1 MVMRPL
7 ALALMLFSFMRDR
20 VTTAVTTGDDTGEQ
34 KDNFLVELESGKG
47 NKGRGVRQSKDSR
60 LNMNQIT
67 FISSLD
73 AIVTFD
79 VLFYILQVIFALT
92 PSLRMS
98 VRNTSFNLE
107 IKRGNQKVGGKYKMI
122 NKRCL

>member
-7 ALALMLFSFMRDR
+7 ALALMLFSFMRDS
-20 VTTAVTTGDDTGEQ
+20 VTTAVATGDDAGEL